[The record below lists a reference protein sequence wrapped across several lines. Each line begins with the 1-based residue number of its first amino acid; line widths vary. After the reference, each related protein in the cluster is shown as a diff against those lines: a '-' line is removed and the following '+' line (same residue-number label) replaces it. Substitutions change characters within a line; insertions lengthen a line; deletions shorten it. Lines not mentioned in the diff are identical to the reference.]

1 MTDEEIMKLAA
12 AITVAMGAAQPAP
25 APEPEPEPEPE
36 PAQEPGITMEGLQA
50 AMAEMVEKMGDQ
62 LKTSLQASNI
72 TGSRQPEPATAEQI
86 LAKIINPPNKA
97 E

>member
-25 APEPEPEPEPE
+25 EPEPEPEPE
-36 PAQEPGITMEGLQA
+36 PAPEPGITMEGIQA

-97 E
+97 D

>member
-12 AITVAMGAAQPAP
+12 AITMAMGAAQP
-25 APEPEPEPEPE
+25 APEPEPEPEPKPE
-36 PAQEPGITMEGLQA
+36 PAPEPGITMEGIQA